1 MVSSQFQSKS
11 NSLAIEG
18 FTLIEFA
25 IVVLIA
31 ALVIGTITPV
41 YLKIIEKK
49 RIDYTIDE
57 INQFQRD
64 INRFERKFNRY
75 PSDLSEIYPGTPID
89 PWGTPYHYL
98 NIRNAQGMV
107 NTRTNNDIAP
117 INGDYDLFS
126 AGPDKVTL
134 SPVSASESRDD
145 IIRGRNGNFIGIA
158 TEFR

>member
-1 MVSSQFQSKS
+1 MRIHLESQQG
-11 NSLAIEG
+11 IG
-18 FTLIEFA
+18 IIEFCIA
-25 IVVLIA
+25 LIIA

-41 YLKIIEKK
+41 YLRIIEKK
-49 RIDYTIDE
+49 RIDYTINE
-57 INQFQRD
+57 IVEFQRD

-75 PSDLSEIYPGTPID
+75 PNDLSEIYPTIPID
-89 PWGTPYHYL
+89 PWGTPYHYQ

-107 NTRTNNDIAP
+107 NTRTNNDLAP

-126 AGPDKVTL
+126 AGPDKLTL
-134 SPVSASESRDD
+134 PPVSASESRDD

>member
-1 MVSSQFQSKS
+1 MHINLESQQGITS
-11 NSLAIEG
+11 
-18 FTLIEFA
+18 IEFCIA
-25 IVVLIA
+25 LIIA

-41 YLKIIEKK
+41 YLKIIENK
-49 RIDYTIDE
+49 RIDYTINE
-57 INQFQRD
+57 IVEFQRN

-75 PSDLSEIYPGTPID
+75 PDDLSEIYPTIPID

-107 NTRTNNDIAP
+107 NTRTNNNLAP